1 MTTEQFTELMNE
13 LRTLR
18 AVIAA
23 KQSLA
28 PAAAQAP
35 AASKPASNDIPLP
48 SEVIENPEDIC
59 VHFGKNSGTR
69 LGALSPKSLE
79 WYAQEPEPRLKK
91 DGTPFPPRAEDL
103 LLRNAARTIVHQK
116 RGTIPM
122 PPAKPVLQS
131 EPISE
136 DVPF

>member
-13 LRTLR
+13 LRAIR
-18 AVIAA
+18 AVFAA

-28 PAAAQAP
+28 PAPAAP
-35 AASKPASNDIPLP
+35 AASKPATADIPLP

-69 LGALSPKSLE
+69 LGNLSARSLE

-91 DGTPFPPRAEDL
+91 DGSPFPPREEDL

-122 PPAKPVLQS
+122 PPAKPVLQG